1 VTDAVGTTSANLDDS
16 FDPQQF
22 GFDGDDWDEEEGFTV
37 NFSDQE
43 ASSELRDYKPIPRG
57 HYLVHIFECK
67 VEESKSKKNKGRP
80 MYNFT
85 LVVDKEKH
93 PDAAGKRVWDRACL
107 WEGALYT
114 ISQIMQAL
122 GLDPKSGRIPPA
134 RWFVGKT
141 LIAAVTVEQAK
152 DKNPD
157 TDAYDIPKFEDV
169 ERKVPV
175 YQNNVKGYLSV
186 DSPKAQLVGSKGS
199 KPAATSSAGVT
210 NLEP

>member
-1 VTDAVGTTSANLDDS
+1 MDDD

-22 GFDGDDWDEEEGFTV
+22 GFGEDEWDDEEGFTV

-43 ASSELRDYKPIPRG
+43 ASSELREFKPVPRG
-57 HYLVHIFECK
+57 HYLVNIKECK
-67 VEESKSKKNKGRP
+67 VEEVKGGKNKGKP

-85 LVVDKEKH
+85 LVIDKEKH
-93 PDAAGKRVWDRACL
+93 PDHAGQRLFDRACL

-114 ISQIMQAL
+114 ISQMMQAC

-134 RWFVGKT
+134 RWFQGKQV
-141 LIAAVTVEQAK
+141 IAAVTVEQAK

-157 TDAYDIPKFEDV
+157 TDKYDIPKFEDV
-169 ERKVPV
+169 ERKIPV
-175 YQNNVKGYLSV
+175 YQNNVRGYLPI
-186 DSPKAQLVGSKGS
+186 DSPKAQLVGTKGA
-199 KPAATSSAGVT
+199 KPAATSSVGVT